1 MEPLNL
7 TVTNCNNCIVC
18 VFISFWPYIKLFWF
32 FKSVSDKNVRA
43 VEFSALQLNSNQ
55 FYSSTW
61 WHDIKTWLTD
71 FICFLLTNTD
81 HQTRRGKV
89 HPQKSCKT
97 KCQSVLFTSVKCPN
111 SDVTYSKL
119 VTTTIII
126 QRVFYRRPVTF
137 L

>member
-7 TVTNCNNCIVC
+7 TVTNRNNCTVS
-18 VFISFWPYIKLFWF
+18 VFINFWPYIKLFWF

-43 VEFSALQLNSNQ
+43 VEFSALQLKSNQ
-55 FYSSTW
+55 FYSSTR

-71 FICFLLTNTD
+71 FICFLLTNTV

-89 HPQKSCKT
+89 HSKK
-97 KCQSVLFTSVKCPN
+97 VAERFVYSVKCPN